1 MSLTVP
7 VEDLNRL
14 QVSSHISSDGTPAI
28 DLSFRPPV
36 SDDLTYPST
45 NVKHCGVTVTFRRS
59 VNTDG
64 SGWSLAISTSIPNS
78 CYPFASGGNIETHL
92 DIHEIASHKSP
103 SSLMSAPNEIEVETT
118 QHHST
123 TPVHSFH
130 LTDNAMTEPE
140 PADDMNQNWLLQ
152 LMGHD
157 FCASS
162 VITDMNESNNSN
174 CRGPSIG
181 LEFPQNQQ
189 HPASQPEF
197 NSTTDEFHDSVSDF
211 DNGTTC
217 DNTDILFMGMSI

>member
-14 QVSSHISSDGTPAI
+14 QVSSHISSDGAPAI

-78 CYPFASGGNIETHL
+78 CYPFASGGNVATSNQTHL

-157 FCASS
+157 FCASRQIS
-162 VITDMNESNNSN
+162 THTNNLDTNNLDTNNLDTNLYNATSLPMDYNVQDMGKSFIFL
-174 CRGPSIG
+174 PK
-181 LEFPQNQQ
+181 
-189 HPASQPEF
+189 
-197 NSTTDEFHDSVSDF
+197 F
-211 DNGTTC
+211 D
-217 DNTDILFMGMSI
+217 